1 MLDPLDPS
9 LSFRSRIRYFDT
21 RCQLWVQRAFA
32 SAIARVRV
40 RACGRAITSRVVGHH
55 VTSQQPLSRLAALIE
70 IDLYFCES
78 RISIIRTFDLVA
90 SIFFIGRER
99 WGESF
104 ATLSARKSQKGISRD
119 GSLPFF
125 LERSR
130 FREFREFGNAR
141 LPNGSLPSKLKLDR
155 SSLSQSRAPRGRRNS
170 SPRER
175 IDTRRLLS

>member
-1 MLDPLDPS
+1 MRARARASEKTSRACPSQNVHVCLLDPLDPS

-40 RACGRAITSRVVGHH
+40 RACGRAMNVTSRVVGHH

-99 WGESF
+99 WGEGF
-104 ATLSARKSQKGISRD
+104 ATREKIAERHFARRKPPIFPRAFALPRISRIWKCTA
-119 GSLPFF
+119 SK
-125 LERSR
+125 RK
-130 FREFREFGNAR
+130 
-141 LPNGSLPSKLKLDR
+141 PSFE
-155 SSLSQSRAPRGRRNS
+155 A
-170 SPRER
+170 EA
-175 IDTRRLLS
+175 